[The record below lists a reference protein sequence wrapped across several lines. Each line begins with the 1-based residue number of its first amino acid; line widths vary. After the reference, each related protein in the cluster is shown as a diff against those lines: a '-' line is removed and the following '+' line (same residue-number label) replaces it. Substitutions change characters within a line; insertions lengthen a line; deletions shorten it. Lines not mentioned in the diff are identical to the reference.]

1 MTAHVSVVIPTID
14 RPLLL
19 RRAIRSVLAQNTDAT
34 LEIIIVFDG
43 SPIDALT
50 DIDPGR
56 HRIRTVANSRTAG
69 LAGARNTGIV
79 AATAPFIAFCDDDDE
94 WLPGKLAAQL
104 TLLDDPRVP
113 LVATGIRVLTARG
126 AHDRPAPARAT
137 HDDLLRSRIT
147 ELHPSSF
154 LFRTADTRG
163 RLGLVDENLPAS
175 YGEDYDLL
183 LRAAELGDIVAVSGP
198 LTLVHWDR
206 TSFFTDRWRGVA
218 DGLGYLLDK
227 HAGFANVPLGRA
239 RIEGQIAFAHGALG
253 ELGSAR
259 TWATRAL
266 RHDRRQLRAY
276 LALVVGLRI
285 LSGRRVVAALNARG
299 RGV

>member
-1 MTAHVSVVIPTID
+1 MTTHVSVVIATRD
-14 RPLLL
+14 RPQLL
-19 RRAIRSVLAQNTDAT
+19 RRAIRSVLAQSPDVT
-34 LEIIIVFDG
+34 LEVIVVFDG
-43 SPIDALT
+43 SPVEDLT

-56 HRIRTVANSRTAG
+56 HRIRVMANSRTRG
-69 LAGARNTGIV
+69 LAGARNTGIT

-94 WLPGKLAAQL
+94 WLAGKLTAQL
-104 TLLDDPRVP
+104 PLLDDPRVP
-113 LVATGIRVLTARG
+113 LVATGIRVITTRG
-126 AHDRPAPARAT
+126 SHDRRSPVRAT

-154 LFRTADTRG
+154 LFRSADAYG
-163 RLGLVDENLPAS
+163 RLGLVDEDLPAS

-183 LRAAELGDIVAVSGP
+183 LRAAELGDIVAVPAP

-206 TSFFTDRWRGVA
+206 SSFFTDRWRGVA

-227 HAGFANVPLGRA
+227 HAGFESAPRGRS

-253 ELGSAR
+253 ELSSAR
-259 TWATRAL
+259 AWATRAL
-266 RHDRRQLRAY
+266 RDDRRQLRAY